1 MVGLRL
7 QTELDFLRS
16 LYGLPNKRLELA
28 PPVVVE
34 LHL

>member
-1 MVGLRL
+1 MLWSNSL
-7 QTELDFLRS
+7 TNHLPDFRAR
-16 LYGLPNKRLELA
+16 LPNKRLELA